1 MTLMG
6 KNPTMTIE
14 LRGHTDNQGDP
25 QKNVVLSQERVAAVK
40 TYLVEHGVGSPRI
53 TGIGLGGAQPRAS
66 NAREATRQLNRRVE
80 VRVTGLR

>member
-1 MTLMG
+1 
-6 KNPTMTIE
+6 MTIE

-40 TYLVEHGVGSPRI
+40 TYLVEHGVGAPRI
-53 TGIGLGGAQPRAS
+53 TGIGLGGAHPRAS